1 MAYANILLEIAERI
15 AMITINRPRSL
26 NALNPATMTE
36 LRDALESIAARN
48 DVGVVL
54 LTGAGDKAFVAGADI
69 SELSNLNTLQ
79 ALDFSLR
86 GHGVLELI
94 ERLPQPVIGVV
105 NGFALGGGCELAMA
119 CDLLVSADTAKF
131 GQPEVNLGIIPGYG
145 GTQRLPRLV
154 GRNLAKEL
162 VLTGDM
168 ITAQR
173 AFEIG
178 LVNRVVPAAELMKTA
193 REIAAK
199 ILAKGPVAVRTA
211 KLAMNR
217 GLDLDLSNATAYEAS
232 LFAACFSSEDRAEG
246 MKAFLEKRKASFKGR

>member
-1 MAYANILLEIAERI
+1 MAYANILLEVADRI
-15 AMITINRPRSL
+15 ATVTINRPKSL
-26 NALNPATMTE
+26 NALNPATMRE
-36 LRDALESIAARN
+36 LRDAFEAIAARD

-54 LTGAGDKAFVAGADI
+54 LTGAGEKAFVAGADI
-69 SELSNLNTLQ
+69 GEMSRFNPLQ
-79 ALDFSLR
+79 AHDFSLDGQR
-86 GHGVLELI
+86 VLELI

-105 NGFALGGGCELAMA
+105 NGYALGGGCELAMA
-119 CDLLVSADTAKF
+119 CDLLVAADTARL

-145 GTQRLPRLV
+145 GTQRLGRLV

-178 LVNRVVPAAELMKTA
+178 LVNRVVPAADLVKTA

-199 ILAKGPVAVRTA
+199 ILAKGPVAVRAA
-211 KLAMNR
+211 KMAMNR
-217 GLDLDLSNATAYEAS
+217 GLDLDLSNANAYEAS
-232 LFAACFSSEDRAEG
+232 LFATCFSSEDRAEG
-246 MKAFLEKRKASFKGR
+246 MAAVLEKRKASFKGK

>member
-1 MAYANILLEIAERI
+1 MDYANILLDVADRI
-15 AMITINRPRSL
+15 ATITINRPKSL
-26 NALNPATMTE
+26 NALDPATMRE
-36 LRDALESIAARN
+36 IKNALESIAARE
-48 DVGVVL
+48 DVGAVL
-54 LTGAGDKAFVAGADI
+54 LTGAGEKAFVAGADI
-69 SELSNLNTLQ
+69 SDMGRFTPLQ
-79 ALDFSLR
+79 ALDFSLY

-94 ERLPQPVIGVV
+94 ERLPQPVIGVI

-119 CDLLVSADTAKF
+119 CDLLVAADTAKF

-154 GRNLAKEL
+154 GRNVAKEL

-173 AFEIG
+173 AYEIG
-178 LVNRVVPAAELMKTA
+178 LVNRVVPAADLMKTA

-199 ILAKGPVAVRTA
+199 ILSRGPVAVRTA
-211 KLAMNR
+211 KMAMNR
-217 GLDLDLSNATAYEAS
+217 GLDLDLPNANAFEACV
-232 LFAACFSSEDRAEG
+232 FAACFSSEDRAEG

>member
-1 MAYANILLEIAERI
+1 MAYANILLEIADRI
-15 AMITINRPRSL
+15 ATITINRPKSL
-26 NALNPATMTE
+26 NALNPATMLE
-36 LRDALESIAARN
+36 LRNALESIAGRD

-69 SELSNLNTLQ
+69 AEMSGLNTLQ
-79 ALDFSLR
+79 ALDFSLD
-86 GHGVLELI
+86 GHAVLELI

-105 NGFALGGGCELAMA
+105 NGYALGGGCELAMA
-119 CDLLVSADTAKF
+119 CDLLVAADTAKF

-145 GTQRLPRLV
+145 GTQRLARLV
-154 GRNLAKEL
+154 GRNLANEI

-173 AFEIG
+173 ASEIG
-178 LVNRVVPAAELMKTA
+178 LVNRVVPAAEVMKTA

-199 ILAKGPVAVRTA
+199 ILTKGPVAVRAA

-217 GLDLDLSNATAYEAS
+217 GLDLDLSNANAYEAS

-246 MKAFLEKRKASFKGR
+246 MNAFLEKRKASFKGK

>member
-1 MAYANILLEIAERI
+1 MAYENILLEAADRI
-15 AMITINRPRSL
+15 ATITINRPKSL
-26 NALNPATMTE
+26 NALNPATMRE
-36 LRDALESIAARN
+36 LRDAFGSIAARE
-48 DVGVVL
+48 DIGVVL

-69 SELSNLNTLQ
+69 AEMSRFNALQ
-79 ALDFSLR
+79 ALDFSLD
-86 GHGVLELI
+86 GHAVLELI

-105 NGFALGGGCELAMA
+105 NGYALGGGCELAMA
-119 CDLLVSADTAKF
+119 CDILVAADTARL

-145 GTQRLPRLV
+145 GTQRLARLV

-173 AFEIG
+173 AWEIG
-178 LVNRVVPAAELMKTA
+178 LVNRVVPAADLMKTA

-217 GLDLDLSNATAYEAS
+217 GLDLDLSNANALEAS
-232 LFAACFSSEDRAEG
+232 LFATCFSSEDRAEG
-246 MKAFLEKRKASFKGR
+246 MKAFLEKRKASFRGK